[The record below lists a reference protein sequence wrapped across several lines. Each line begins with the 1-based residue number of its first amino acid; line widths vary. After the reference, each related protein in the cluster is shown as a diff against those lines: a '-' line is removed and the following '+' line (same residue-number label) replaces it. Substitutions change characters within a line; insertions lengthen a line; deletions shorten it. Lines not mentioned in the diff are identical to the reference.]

1 MGALATRLA
10 PRAQDARVLTIDI
23 ERLPGLARVFDQ
35 RTNFVSHRNFI
46 QSPETICFAARWYG
60 EKAPIF
66 EAAWSDRDAMV
77 RRAWELYD
85 EAAAVVTFNG
95 KRFDDKHLRALWLE
109 AGLPAPRPWKAI
121 DLFPAVKQFGY
132 LSSSLDYVTKRLGR
146 PGKVDAYDMDVAFA
160 AMDGDERAQKR
171 LRRYNIGD
179 VELTEWLY
187 DRLRGWM
194 PNHPHL
200 GAPTDE
206 KVCNQCGSDR
216 LKAQPS
222 RYRAVV
228 IDYALMRCERCG
240 ANVRA
245 GWHAR
250 AATTRGVA

>member
-46 QSPETICFAARWYG
+46 QSPETICYAARWYG
-60 EKAPIF
+60 DKTPIF
-66 EAAWSDRDAMV
+66 EAAWDDRETMV
-77 RRAWELYD
+77 RRSWELYD

-146 PGKVDAYDMDVAFA
+146 PGKVDAYDMNVAFA
-160 AMDGDERAQKR
+160 AMDGDVKAQKR

-187 DRLRGWM
+187 DRLRGWI

-200 GAPTDE
+200 GAPTDA
-206 KVCNQCGSDR
+206 KVCNQCGSER

-228 IDYALMRCERCG
+228 IDYALYRCERCG
-240 ANVRA
+240 ANIRA

>member
-1 MGALATRLA
+1 MGALTTRLA
-10 PRAQDARVLTIDI
+10 PRAVDARVLTIDI

-35 RTNFVSHRNFI
+35 KTNFVSHRNFI

-60 EKAPIF
+60 EKTPIF
-66 EAAWSDRDAMV
+66 EAAWNDREAMV
-77 RRAWELYD
+77 RRSWELYD
-85 EAAAVVTFNG
+85 EATAVVTFNG
-95 KRFDDKHLRALWLE
+95 KRFDDKHLKALWFE
-109 AGLPAPRPWKAI
+109 AGYAPPRPWKPI

-146 PGKVDAYDMDVAFA
+146 PGKVDAYNMDMAFA
-160 AMDGDERAQKR
+160 AMEGDEKAQKR

-179 VELTEWLY
+179 IELTEWLY

-200 GAPTDE
+200 GAPSDGKT
-206 KVCNQCGSDR
+206 CNQCGSDK
-216 LKAQPS
+216 LKAQPTK
-222 RYRAVV
+222 YRAVV

-240 ANVRA
+240 ANIRA

-250 AATTRGVA
+250 AAQTRGV